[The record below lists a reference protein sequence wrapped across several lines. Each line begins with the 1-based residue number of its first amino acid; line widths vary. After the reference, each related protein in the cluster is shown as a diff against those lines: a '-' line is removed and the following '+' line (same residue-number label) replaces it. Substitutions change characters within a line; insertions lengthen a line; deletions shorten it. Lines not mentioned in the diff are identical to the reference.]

1 MKRLPVYLVL
11 LLVAGISALLCN
23 QFKGS
28 EGLAASAVGIVLGV
42 VLVVGSHFLTK
53 LSVLMDGT
61 KMLAAFYGSLLWSF
75 VMIIAAVVVVNALY
89 PELTAS
95 VVLPALGFYLVYR
108 FDNAIR
114 SWVTI
119 SGTGAGAGNG
129 PGVSTGEVK

>member
-1 MKRLPVYLVL
+1 MKSLPVYLGL
-11 LLVAGISALLCN
+11 LLVTALSALLCN
-23 QFKGS
+23 QFKGAD
-28 EGLAASAVGIVLGV
+28 GLVASGVGIALGIL
-42 VLVVGSHFLTK
+42 LVAGSHFLTK
-53 LSVLMDGT
+53 LSASLEGT

-75 VMIIAAVVVVNALY
+75 GLVIAAVVVVNALY

-114 SWVTI
+114 SWVITT
-119 SGTGAGAGNG
+119 GTGSA

>member
-1 MKRLPVYLVL
+1 MFYLL
-11 LLVAGISALLCN
+11 LVLVAGISALLCQ

-28 EGLAASAVGIVLGV
+28 EGLVASAVGIALGI
-42 VLVVGSHFLTK
+42 VLVAGSHFLTK
-53 LSVLMDGT
+53 LSAVLDGT

-75 VMIIAAVVVVNALY
+75 GMVIVAVVVVNALY
-89 PELTAS
+89 PELTSS

-114 SWVTI
+114 SWVITT
-119 SGTGAGAGNG
+119 GTGNG

>member
-1 MKRLPVYLVL
+1 MKSLPVYLGL
-11 LLVAGISALLCN
+11 LLVTALSALLCN
-23 QFKGS
+23 QFKGAD
-28 EGLAASAVGIVLGV
+28 GLVASGVGIALGIL
-42 VLVVGSHFLTK
+42 LVAGSHFLTK
-53 LSVLMDGT
+53 LSASQDGT

-75 VMIIAAVVVVNALY
+75 GLVIAAVVVVNALY

-114 SWVTI
+114 SWVITT
-119 SGTGAGAGNG
+119 GTGSA

>member
-1 MKRLPVYLVL
+1 MKRLPVYLGL
-11 LLVAGISALLCN
+11 LLVTALSALLCN
-23 QFKGS
+23 QFKGAD
-28 EGLAASAVGIVLGV
+28 GLVASGVGIALGIL
-42 VLVVGSHFLTK
+42 LVAGSHFLTK
-53 LSVLMDGT
+53 LSASLEGT

-75 VMIIAAVVVVNALY
+75 GLVIAAVVVVNALY

-114 SWVTI
+114 SWVITTG
-119 SGTGAGAGNG
+119 SGSA